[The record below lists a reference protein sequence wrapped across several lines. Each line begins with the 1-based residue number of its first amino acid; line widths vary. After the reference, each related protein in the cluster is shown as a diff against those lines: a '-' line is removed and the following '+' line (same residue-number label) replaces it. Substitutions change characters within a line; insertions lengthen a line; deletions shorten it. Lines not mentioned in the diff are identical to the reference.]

1 MLEFLFSKT
10 PLLYFVQDFWRD
22 EAFTAILSQKKL
34 LDIIYLTARDFNP
47 PLYYILVH
55 FWIKLFGHSEIAI
68 RSLSFL
74 FFAGTALAVFL
85 LMEQVFKFRPKKA
98 YIYLLVFLFNPLL
111 LYNAFEARMYSMLA
125 FFATLSWYFLKT
137 EKRKSYVVATTLG
150 LYTHYFMV
158 FVLASQI
165 FYIVSSHF
173 LKKKIKLLDYK
184 EIGLVFIFFVPWL
197 IFLIS
202 SHSFSK
208 ENFWILK
215 PQFETYAH
223 MPSLLYT
230 GYEFGFRFFQNYL
243 FPLTI
248 FFNIVPLYGLY
259 KLRQQSEKYRDIF
272 VLLTSWA
279 FIPVFIT
286 FGISLFNPLFLPRY
300 LIASSVGLTLLIIYV
315 IDEFPVLLKLL
326 LIAFLIFYSSLYLQL
341 HLQKRAKAPVKKAFY
356 EIKLL
361 SRGDEPLYVTD
372 ELDFFTAQYYFDQNR
387 IYIFSKDYGEIPSY
401 TGKVL
406 IPKGK
411 IVNRLPYYPKKAFVL
426 KDDHSYTIEA
436 LY

>member
-197 IFLIS
+197 IFLI
-202 SHSFSK
+202 
-208 ENFWILK
+208 
-215 PQFETYAH
+215 
-223 MPSLLYT
+223 
-230 GYEFGFRFFQNYL
+230 YL